1 MTTEKPVM
9 TEVELIELIN
19 RKRNELEENRNA
31 NVSGSLIKVQ
41 EEEISELE
49 MIFATGDTKRLEMRI
64 FLDQC
69 AEKVDN

>member
-1 MTTEKPVM
+1 MTEKAPM

-19 RKRNELEENRNA
+19 RKRGELEENRTA
-31 NVSGSLIKVQ
+31 SVSNSLLRVQ
-41 EEEISELE
+41 EEEINELE

-69 AEKVDN
+69 AEKVD